1 MASGWRIAVA
11 GGSLGGLS
19 AALVLRDLGADVTV
33 YERSPAELEQRGA
46 GIGFLPA
53 SSRYLVERAGLE
65 LDRISTR
72 TARIRYLARDGAVVH
87 DEAHIYR
94 FSSWNTV
101 YRHLLQCFGRERYEL
116 GGEVTGFEVVE
127 DEVRVALAGGAA
139 DHRRPARLR
148 RGDRFRHP
156 PPAATGRRA
165 GVRRLR
171 GLAGHGPRAIA
182 AGPDRRRAR

>member
-1 MASGWRIAVA
+1 MASAWRIAVA

-53 SSRYLVERAGLE
+53 SSRYLVERAGLD

-72 TARIRYLARDGAVVH
+72 TERIRYLARDGDIVH
-87 DEAHIYR
+87 DEAHTYR

-101 YRHLLQCFGRERYEL
+101 YRQLLQCFGAIGRNRADGKL
-116 GGEVTGFEVVE
+116 GPQCNETFAKLLPKVSLVLRNQRLKLISVLINRPLCAKP
-127 DEVRVALAGGAA
+127 DE
-139 DHRRPARLR
+139 
-148 RGDRFRHP
+148 
-156 PPAATGRRA
+156 
-165 GVRRLR
+165 
-171 GLAGHGPRAIA
+171 
-182 AGPDRRRAR
+182 